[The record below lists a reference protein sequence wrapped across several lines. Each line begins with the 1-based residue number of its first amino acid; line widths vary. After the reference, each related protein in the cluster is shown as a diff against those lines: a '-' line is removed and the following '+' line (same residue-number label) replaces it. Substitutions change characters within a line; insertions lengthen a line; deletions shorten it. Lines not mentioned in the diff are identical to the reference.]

1 MYMCVERYETDGV
14 ITGYLIMDEY
24 ESTRRFSSHELRD
37 LIRNKPNAVS
47 NLMLTRDGKLRV
59 QRNNNIRTITEDR
72 VRSKASILRI
82 CFNNAKLADGEIKG
96 IVNLFIRNAY
106 NQGFTFREMYDYV
119 IKTANNILSAG
130 QVDCKRYAN
139 ISNYLSMELGVDYK
153 ISILGMAV
161 IVVFY
166 WDTSEVMSGEIGW
179 IEPSYRYREAID
191 IVSSLVLDT

>member
-72 VRSKASILRI
+72 VRSKASILRK
-82 CFNNAKLADGEIKG
+82 CLNNAKLADGEIKG